1 MIFEHQETGLRVVVN
16 AVEEKISVE
25 YPTGFRDKNGQFL
38 EVTGQVNFF
47 TESGQ
52 PCIAIGGDL
61 PPVEI
66 AVHTDTG
73 EVRLVRVS

>member
-16 AVEEKISVE
+16 AVEEKIAVE
-25 YPTGFRDKNGQFL
+25 YPTGFRDKNGRFL
-38 EVTGQVNFF
+38 EVTGQVNFV

-52 PCIAIGGDL
+52 PCIAISGDL
-61 PPVEI
+61 PPVEL